1 MSVEN
6 KENDLKDVAQIIN
19 ALLQSSSNPDSYQKT
34 IEQVSIDFEQ
44 ILEKETKQLSEFSN
58 HKKSVAIAISAL
70 RFFPKFK
77 ERNALMRQ
85 IKMQS
90 DLSERQ
96 IRLAI
101 NAGILTV
108 RDDGSAELNESSG
121 QLLSQE
127 KGIAYL
133 FLIGILSGL
142 VIAKLLYQPVGFATQ
157 ILCGLGL
164 GMAVGSL
171 IGLVLDRSFRAYPV
185 MSELKRLSP
194 WLNAA

>member
-6 KENDLKDVAQIIN
+6 KENDLKDIAQIIN

-34 IEQVSIDFEQ
+34 IEQVSVDFEQ
-44 ILEKETKQLSEFSN
+44 ILEKETKQLSEFSI
-58 HKKSVAIAISAL
+58 HKKLVANSTSAL
-70 RFFPKFK
+70 HFFPKLK
-77 ERNALMRQ
+77 ERNALIRQ

-96 IRLAI
+96 IRLAL
-101 NAGILTV
+101 NVNMLAV
-108 RDDGSAELNESSG
+108 RDDGSAELKESSG
-121 QLLSQE
+121 KLLSHE

-133 FLIGILSGL
+133 FLIGMLSGL
-142 VIAKLLYQPVGFATQ
+142 VIAKLLYQPLGFATQ
-157 ILCGLGL
+157 ILFGLGL

-185 MSELKRLSP
+185 MKELKKLSL